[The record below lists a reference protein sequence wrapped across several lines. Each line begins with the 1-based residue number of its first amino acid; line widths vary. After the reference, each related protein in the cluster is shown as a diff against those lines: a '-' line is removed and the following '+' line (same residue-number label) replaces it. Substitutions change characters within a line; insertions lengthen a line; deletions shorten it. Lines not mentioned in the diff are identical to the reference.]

1 MIYVKDN
8 GKYKHNS
15 KNKKRFAAGKIKQ
28 VSNIF
33 LIITSNQFWLTAV
46 QSTNKQHIIL
56 TEGVFGKNLFG
67 TNLHAIFSGNFS
79 QSSLPPH

>member
-56 TEGVFGKNLFG
+56 TEGFFGKNFDI
-67 TNLHAIFSGNFS
+67 NLHAIFSGNFS
-79 QSSLPPH
+79 QSSLPSH